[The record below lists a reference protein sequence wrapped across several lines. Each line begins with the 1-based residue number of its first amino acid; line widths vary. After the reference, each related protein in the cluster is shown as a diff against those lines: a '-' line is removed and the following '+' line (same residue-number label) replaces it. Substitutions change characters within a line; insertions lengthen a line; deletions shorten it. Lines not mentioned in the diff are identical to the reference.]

1 MGVCFNYSNKS
12 LSHPSRFDIHTSDG
26 FISNNFVNYMENYFK
41 RFFGKK
47 KKKFVYTTREL
58 AKGSDNNGEMVRDV
72 QIFHTIGD
80 IVSTTQSSG
89 IYVSSG
95 IPGISVE
102 VPNVPNLPSPKVERI
117 AVKPIEV
124 FDQIKKEDIII
135 DFSNLDEKIKVV
147 QERLEVLSEH
157 LSEEHLK
164 DEYRALFYLK
174 NRKRYAEG
182 KFNFEWAMTNQD
194 AMDDLCKRYKLKIVA
209 LKQYYTLVPKEG
221 VAEIK
226 RYTQEYK
233 KITNDLPIFE
243 LIIKDDN
250 TQSDEDKQQRKKNRD
265 PILVAN
271 SPFGNFFFILG
282 AWDDEVEVVDEIIYY
297 GK

>member
-1 MGVCFNYSNKS
+1 MQ
-12 LSHPSRFDIHTSDG
+12 
-26 FISNNFVNYMENYFK
+26 NYFK
-41 RFFGKK
+41 RLFGK
-47 KKKFVYTTREL
+47 KKKFVYTTRDL
-58 AKGSDNNGEMVRDV
+58 ARGSDNNGELVRGTT
-72 QIFHTIGD
+72 QHFFTIGD
-80 IVSTTQSSG
+80 IASPTTRL
-89 IYVSSG
+89 YVPSG

-102 VPNVPNLPSPKVERI
+102 AENVPNLPSPKIERV

-124 FDQIKKEDIII
+124 FNEIKKEDIEV
-135 DFSNLDEKIKVV
+135 DFKNLDEKIKVV
-147 QERLEVLSEH
+147 EERLEVLAEH

-174 NRKRYAEG
+174 NRKKYI
-182 KFNFEWAMTNQD
+182 KTKCNFDWAMTNQD
-194 AMDDLCKRYKLKIVA
+194 AMNDLCKRYKLKISA

-221 VAEIK
+221 IAEIK
-226 RYTQEYK
+226 RYTKEYK
-233 KITNDLPIFE
+233 KITNDLPIFQ

-271 SPFGNFFFILG
+271 SPFGNFFFVLG